1 MKKFLKIAITA
12 VSLLLFVLVGTT
24 FWIFR
29 PHVPEGAEIFP
40 TKIIMEKESPDKKVK
55 AQILEGQRIEGFNPL
70 GSNERYYL
78 TLQYPNVR
86 NLIVR
91 DLSEGSGSYEGGV
104 LGLKWLDS
112 NRVYIDR
119 VVSDQRNDLIY
130 NLSKNECQDPE
141 IQ

>member
-1 MKKFLKIAITA
+1 M
-12 VSLLLFVLVGTT
+12 
-24 FWIFR
+24 
-29 PHVPEGAEIFP
+29 
-40 TKIIMEKESPDKKVK
+40 
-55 AQILEGQRIEGFNPL
+55 
-70 GSNERYYL
+70 
-78 TLQYPNVR
+78 
-86 NLIVR
+86 R

-130 NLSKNECQDPE
+130 NLSKNEWQDPE

>member
-1 MKKFLKIAITA
+1 MKKFLKITIIAS
-12 VSLLLFVLVGTT
+12 SLSLFVVIGIT

-29 PHVPEGAEIFP
+29 PYIPEGAEIFP
-40 TKIIMEKESPDKKVK
+40 TEIIMEMDSPDKRVK
-55 AQILEGQRIEGFNPL
+55 AQILEGERIEGFNPL

-91 DLSEGSGSYEGGV
+91 DLSEGFGSYEGGV

-112 NRVYIDR
+112 NRVYIER
-119 VVSDQRNDLIY
+119 VVGDQRADLVY
-130 NLSKNECQDPE
+130 NLSKNEWQDAE
-141 IQ
+141 IN